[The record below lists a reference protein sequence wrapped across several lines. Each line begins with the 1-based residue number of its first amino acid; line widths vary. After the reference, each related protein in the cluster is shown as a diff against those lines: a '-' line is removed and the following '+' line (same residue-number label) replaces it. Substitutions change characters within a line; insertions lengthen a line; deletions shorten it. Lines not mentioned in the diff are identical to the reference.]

1 MKILTCIV
9 CPVGCKIKIDDEGNI
24 SGARCNRGT
33 DFVKR
38 ELLSPERIL
47 TTTVKIE
54 RGTVK
59 VLPVKSTKPIPKEK
73 LREIVRKISSISV
86 KAPVHRGDIVYDDGD
101 VTLIATRSVEE
112 VKDV

>member
-9 CPVGCKIKIDDEGNI
+9 CPVGCKIKIDDKGNI
-24 SGARCNRGT
+24 IGARCNRGV

-47 TTTVKIE
+47 TTTIKID
-54 RGTVK
+54 GGIVK

-73 LREIVRKISSISV
+73 LREIVKKISSVSV
-86 KAPVHRGDIVYDDGD
+86 KAPIHRGDIVYHDGD
-101 VTLIATRSVEE
+101 VTLVATRSVKEIRN
-112 VKDV
+112 V